1 MIYVLILAL
10 TISVIFNIYQKTELS
25 KWKEKYW
32 AENRLNFKTDIKAA
46 ETEPVAEDKQP
57 FVRRTEL
64 SKATAETYRNVF
76 DLDING
82 QRVLE
87 DMTARFCKTSYVRGG
102 HDAERESCFRSGQNS
117 IPQFIINQITRAN
130 EPNYTEELDND

>member
-10 TISVIFNIYQKTELS
+10 TISVIFNIYQKSELA
-25 KWKEKYW
+25 KWKDKYW
-32 AENRLNFKTDIKAA
+32 AENRLNFT
-46 ETEPVAEDKQP
+46 PVIQESTTVEDKQAT
-57 FVRRTEL
+57 FVQRTEL
-64 SKATAETYRNVF
+64 TRATAETYKNVF

-87 DMTARFCKTSYVRGG
+87 DLTRRFCKTTYVRGG

>member
-10 TISVIFNIYQKTELS
+10 TISVLFNIYQKTELT

-32 AENRLNFKTDIKAA
+32 SENRINFTPDVKAA
-46 ETEPVAEDKQP
+46 EPETEDKQS

-82 QRVLE
+82 
-87 DMTARFCKTSYVRGG
+87 
-102 HDAERESCFRSGQNS
+102 
-117 IPQFIINQITRAN
+117 
-130 EPNYTEELDND
+130 

>member
-10 TISVIFNIYQKTELS
+10 TISVIFNIYQNSEIA
-25 KWKEKYW
+25 KWKDKYW
-32 AENRLNFKTDIKAA
+32 AENRLNFT
-46 ETEPVAEDKQP
+46 PVIQESAPVEDKQA
-57 FVRRTEL
+57 FVQRTEL
-64 SKATAETYRNVF
+64 TRATAETYKNVF

-87 DMTARFCKTSYVRGG
+87 DLTRRFCKTTYVRGG

>member
-10 TISVIFNIYQKTELS
+10 TISVIFNIYQNSEIA
-25 KWKEKYW
+25 KWKDKYW
-32 AENRLNFKTDIKAA
+32 AEKRLNFT
-46 ETEPVAEDKQP
+46 PVIQESAPVEDKQAT
-57 FVRRTEL
+57 FVQRTEL
-64 SKATAETYRNVF
+64 TRATAETYKNVF

-87 DMTARFCKTSYVRGG
+87 DLTRRFCKTTYVRGG

>member
-10 TISVIFNIYQKTELS
+10 TISVIFNIYQKSELA
-25 KWKEKYW
+25 KCKDKYW
-32 AENRLNFKTDIKAA
+32 AENRLNFT
-46 ETEPVAEDKQP
+46 PVIQESTTAEDKQTT
-57 FVRRTEL
+57 FVQRTEL
-64 SKATAETYRNVF
+64 TRATAETYKNVF

-87 DMTARFCKTSYVRGG
+87 DLTRRFCKTTYVRGG

>member
-10 TISVIFNIYQKTELS
+10 TISVLFNIYQKTELT

-32 AENRLNFKTDIKAA
+32 SENRINFTPDVKASEP
-46 ETEPVAEDKQP
+46 ETEDKQP

-82 QRVLE
+82 QRILE
-87 DMTARFCKTSYVRGG
+87 DLTAKFCRSSYVRGG
-102 HDAERESCFRSGQNS
+102 QDAERESCFRAGQNS

-130 EPNYTEELDND
+130 DPNYTEELDND

>member
-10 TISVIFNIYQKTELS
+10 TISVILNIYQKTES
-25 KWKEKYW
+25 TKWKEKYW
-32 AENRLNFKTDIKAA
+32 AENRLNFTPPIQ
-46 ETEPVAEDKQP
+46 EPESVLEDKQTT
-57 FVRRTEL
+57 FVQRTEL
-64 SKATAETYRNVF
+64 TRATAETYKNVF

-87 DMTARFCKTSYVRGG
+87 DLTRRFCKTTYVRGG

>member
-10 TISVIFNIYQKTELS
+10 TISVIFNIYQNSEIA
-25 KWKEKYW
+25 KWKDKYW
-32 AENRLNFKTDIKAA
+32 AENRLNFT
-46 ETEPVAEDKQP
+46 PVIQESAPVEDKQAT
-57 FVRRTEL
+57 FVQRTEL
-64 SKATAETYRNVF
+64 TRATAETYKNVF

-87 DMTARFCKTSYVRGG
+87 DLTRRFCKTTYVRGG

>member
-10 TISVIFNIYQKTELS
+10 TISVIFNIYQKNES
-25 KWKEKYW
+25 AKWKDKYW
-32 AENRLNFKTDIKAA
+32 AENRLNFT
-46 ETEPVAEDKQP
+46 PVIQESAPVEDKQAT
-57 FVRRTEL
+57 FVQRTEL
-64 SKATAETYRNVF
+64 TRATAETYKNVF
-76 DLDING
+76 DLDISG

-87 DMTARFCKTSYVRGG
+87 DLTRRFCKTTYVRGG